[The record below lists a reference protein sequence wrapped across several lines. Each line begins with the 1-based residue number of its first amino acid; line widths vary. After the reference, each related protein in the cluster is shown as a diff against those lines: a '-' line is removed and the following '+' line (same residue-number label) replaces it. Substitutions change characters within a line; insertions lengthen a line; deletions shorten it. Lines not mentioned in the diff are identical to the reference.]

1 MSKTVN
7 YELKTNMSEKDL
19 NELDRFISTTVKAN
33 RNINDQISTTQHK
46 NGNNQDKNEDV
57 KSTTYST

>member
-1 MSKTVN
+1 
-7 YELKTNMSEKDL
+7 MSEKDL

-33 RNINDQISTTQHK
+33 RINNDQISTTQHK

-57 KSTTYST
+57 KSTT